1 MLFKAM
7 LSDVFAK
14 DARMVAKRTEEVLEP
29 MNIQALQDYVTRLE
43 NQRKMSSLISRIF
56 LGALEVEAAN
66 SSDAVVKKAVN
77 S

>member
-14 DARMVAKRTEEVLEP
+14 DARHVAKRTEEVLEP
-29 MNIQALQDYVTRLE
+29 MNIHALQDYATRLE
-43 NQRKMSSLISRIF
+43 NQRKMSNLISRIF
-56 LGALEVEAAN
+56 SSSFDIEAAN
-66 SSDAVVKKAVN
+66 SSHAVVKKAVN